1 MCFWW
6 GGHARMGVKELAVS
20 LQRLGWSDG
29 NYAHVP
35 RSAASRGNMT
45 ANKHWAQES
54 VDEHAMLAL
63 LRSHTLRQLGQ
74 LDAAQKMLREFV
86 IEKVTNEDVKKVANA
101 DTWPLPVARYEMA
114 VCYWLRTNEGRRT
127 AGTLGTGIAGA
138 GEQNAAG
145 IAGDVGADEQG
156 RKLSNAEALRLCYEW
171 LEKVAGVVDSW
182 ELESRFGNRL
192 STGKETLRELGVG
205 V

>member
-1 MCFWW
+1 M
-6 GGHARMGVKELAVS
+6 RELGES

-29 NYAHVP
+29 NYSHVP
-35 RSAASRGNMT
+35 KSADSGGNSLMT
-45 ANKHWAQES
+45 SNKHWPQES

-63 LRSHTLRQLGQ
+63 LRSNVLRQLGQ
-74 LDAAQKMLREFV
+74 LDAAQKMLREQI
-86 IEKVTNEDVKKVANA
+86 IEEVTNEDVRRVPHA

-114 VCYWLRTNEGRRT
+114 VCYWLRTKEGRRT
-127 AGTLGTGIAGA
+127 AGTVGTGLAGP
-138 GEQNAAG
+138 GEEKAAVR
-145 IAGDVGADEQG
+145 IEGDVGVDEQG

-205 V
+205 S